1 MGPVKML
8 HLERL
13 PWPISILKCNR
24 CVEALMAGE
33 ALQVFLK
40 DAGTAENLVMMLN
53 ARNDCDFSAC
63 ESADGFEVN
72 IKKKAAQI

>member
-1 MGPVKML
+1 MSPVKML
-8 HLERL
+8 HLERQ

-33 ALQVFLK
+33 ALQVSLK

-53 ARNDCDFSAC
+53 ARDDCEFSAC
-63 ESADGFEVN
+63 ESVDGFEIN
-72 IKKKAAQI
+72 IKKKALRI